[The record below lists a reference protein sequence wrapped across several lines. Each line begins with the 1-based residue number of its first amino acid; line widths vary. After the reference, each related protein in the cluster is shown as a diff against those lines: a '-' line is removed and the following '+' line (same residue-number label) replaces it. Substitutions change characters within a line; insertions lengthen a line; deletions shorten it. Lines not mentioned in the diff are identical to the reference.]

1 MSLRELVRPNIWK
14 LKGYSSARHEFEG
27 EADVYLDANENPY
40 ATDINR
46 YPDPF
51 QEAVKSRLSEI
62 KGIPNQNIFIG
73 NGSDEPIDLI
83 LRIFCEPG
91 VDNILT
97 FPPTYGMYRVSAD
110 INNVA
115 IIESSLTPDF
125 QIDVPNALKQV
136 DRYTKVA
143 FICSPNN
150 PTGNTIDHYS
160 ITSFLN
166 SFNGITVI
174 DEAYIDFSDDRSFST
189 LLDRYPRLI
198 VLQTLSKAWGA
209 AGIRL
214 GLAYAQGEILRLL
227 NKVKPPYNINILTQT
242 RGLQLLQNVDQF
254 KQQVTEIKAQRAQ
267 VAAALKDLDVVKKI
281 YPSDTNFLLVEFD
294 KPLEVF
300 EYLRSE
306 GVVIRDRTKTHL
318 CDNCLRIT
326 IGTPEENKR
335 LLQSLDAYT
344 NEVKD

>member
-1 MSLRELVRPNIWK
+1 MK
-14 LKGYSSARHEFEG
+14 K
-27 EADVYLDANENPY
+27 
-40 ATDINR
+40 
-46 YPDPF
+46 
-51 QEAVKSRLSEI
+51 RLSEI
-62 KGIPNQNIFIG
+62 KGIPPQNIFIG

-97 FPPTYGMYRVSAD
+97 FPPTYGMYQVSAE
-110 INNVA
+110 INNVS
-115 IIESSLTPDF
+115 IKESSLTVDY
-125 QIDVPNALKQV
+125 QMDVADALKQV
-136 DRYTKVA
+136 DRNTKVA

-166 SFNGITVI
+166 SFKGITVI
-174 DEAYIDFSDDRSFST
+174 DEAYIDFSDERSFGAM
-189 LLDRYPRLI
+189 LDRYPRLI

-227 NKVKPPYNINILTQT
+227 NKVKPPYNINILTQN
-242 RGLQLLQNVDQF
+242 RGLQVLEDVKGFELQVA
-254 KQQVTEIKAQRAQ
+254 EIKTQRTQ
-267 VAAALKDLDVVKKI
+267 VKESLENFAIVKKI
-281 YPSDTNFLLVEFD
+281 HPSATNFLLVEFD
-294 KPLEVF
+294 QPLEVF
-300 EYLRSE
+300 HYLRSK

-326 IGTPEENKR
+326 IGTPEENER
-335 LLQSLDAYT
+335 LLQSLRSYI
-344 NEVKD
+344 NEMKA